1 MNAYKKYYPVN
12 WTEGMKLNKDIF
24 IAQDQ
29 SVADTAYQLI
39 STTLHP
45 LRYGLLPGSD
55 FDIQISI
62 DNQNTVRATI
72 LNCNAITIGGLPIE
86 ISGTK
91 DNNSTDGNPSV
102 SLPITVG
109 NTNTFFWLMVM
120 IEPFDRVPYGI
131 IDMNES
137 PARYPFVKPSYK
149 VILVENNQLN
159 QFALH
164 PQALVIG
171 KIIVN
176 GATVQVDENYL
187 PPCLSVSA
195 SPDLMGLHAELDSF
209 LAGLE
214 QSCSVIVQ
222 KIYKKSQQN
231 DLSELSHF
239 LCDRMMLYL
248 GHAITEFRWLNIH
261 EPPAV
266 MLSAIVSLARTI
278 KNTIDLRIG
287 AGKEELMNYLCE
299 WCEVNQGELESML
312 SSMAQLRYNHN
323 DVNENINQIVVF
335 AKIIGKLFATLSN
348 LEFIGKRKE
357 SGLFVKEET
366 NNSFTSNQ
374 PESPKPKRRFFG

>member
-374 PESPKPKRRFFG
+374 P

>member
-187 PPCLSVSA
+187 PP
-195 SPDLMGLHAELDSF
+195 
-209 LAGLE
+209 
-214 QSCSVIVQ
+214 
-222 KIYKKSQQN
+222 
-231 DLSELSHF
+231 
-239 LCDRMMLYL
+239 
-248 GHAITEFRWLNIH
+248 
-261 EPPAV
+261 
-266 MLSAIVSLARTI
+266 
-278 KNTIDLRIG
+278 
-287 AGKEELMNYLCE
+287 
-299 WCEVNQGELESML
+299 
-312 SSMAQLRYNHN
+312 
-323 DVNENINQIVVF
+323 
-335 AKIIGKLFATLSN
+335 
-348 LEFIGKRKE
+348 
-357 SGLFVKEET
+357 
-366 NNSFTSNQ
+366 
-374 PESPKPKRRFFG
+374 

>member
-278 KNTIDLRIG
+278 KNIIDLRIG